1 MLKSTHLHNY
11 VNRKNYKNNMCLGLV
26 TYVRNEE
33 EIIFGLSF
41 NPEHVPLNSDC
52 YSITH

>member
-1 MLKSTHLHNY
+1 
-11 VNRKNYKNNMCLGLV
+11 MCLGLA
-26 TYVRNEE
+26 TYLRNEE
-33 EIIFGLSF
+33 EITFGLSF